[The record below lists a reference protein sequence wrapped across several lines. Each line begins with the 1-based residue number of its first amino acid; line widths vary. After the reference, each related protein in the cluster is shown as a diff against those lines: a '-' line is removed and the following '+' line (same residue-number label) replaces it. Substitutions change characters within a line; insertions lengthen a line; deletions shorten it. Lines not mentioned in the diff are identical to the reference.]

1 MLLALLGAF
10 VSVCFCILLHEVQKL
25 YKAKLQNVYARI
37 LTASALFIGLSLV
50 FGREY
55 CGAGFNLV
63 EAAMEGN
70 VPYEAFLLKMLF
82 TAVALG
88 GGFKGGEIVPT
99 LAVGATMAQPS
110 EIFWTLSRPCARPAV
125 CWPCLPV

>member
-1 MLLALLGAF
+1 
-10 VSVCFCILLHEVQKL
+10 
-25 YKAKLQNVYARI
+25 
-37 LTASALFIGLSLV
+37 
-50 FGREY
+50 
-55 CGAGFNLV
+55 
-63 EAAMEGN
+63 MEGN

-110 EIFWTLSRPCARPAV
+110 EIFGLSRPCARPAGMLALFAGV
-125 CWPCLPV
+125 TNCPVATIFMGLSCLGF